1 MNYSNL
7 TKIRGKALIFV
18 VDSLIINHCDRTG
31 SIGLATNAGNY
42 FFLHDLAQRYTKK
55 MEIYM
60 EANPIFAFEKK
71 PSQTNVASSGSS
83 ETAESTEVTHLLSV

>member
-1 MNYSNL
+1 M
-7 TKIRGKALIFV
+7 KIPSYKYIY
-18 VDSLIINHCDRTG
+18 NPTG

-71 PSQTNVASSGSS
+71 PSEPQVTSSGSS
-83 ETAESTEVTHLLSV
+83 ETAESTEVNHFYVQVFLVSFQQSNY

>member
-1 MNYSNL
+1 MAIGTHSDNFYFQS
-7 TKIRGKALIFV
+7 
-18 VDSLIINHCDRTG
+18 G

-71 PSQTNVASSGSS
+71 PSEPQVSSTGYS
-83 ETAESTEVTHLLSV
+83 ETAESTEVKHLRNIYISLNYLLYF

>member
-1 MNYSNL
+1 MRV
-7 TKIRGKALIFV
+7 I
-18 VDSLIINHCDRTG
+18 TG

-71 PSQTNVASSGSS
+71 PSEPQVTSSGSS
-83 ETAESTEVTHLLSV
+83 ETAESNEVTHLVVSFAI